1 MKLKVRLFARA
12 RDLAGNEHIE
22 LELTEPATVA
32 DVRQALATQYESLT
46 PIAPSLLIAIGT
58 EYADNQTAVDASTE
72 LVCFPPVSGG

>member
-12 RDLAGNEHIE
+12 RDLAGSEHIE

-32 DVRQALATQYESLT
+32 DVRQALAKQYSSLE

-58 EYADNQTAVDASTE
+58 EYADNQAAVDPNTE